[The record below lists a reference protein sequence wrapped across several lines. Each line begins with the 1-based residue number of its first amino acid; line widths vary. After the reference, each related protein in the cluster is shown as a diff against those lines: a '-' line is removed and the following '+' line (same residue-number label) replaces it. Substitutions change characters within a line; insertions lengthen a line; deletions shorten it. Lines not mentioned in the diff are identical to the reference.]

1 MCGTTSSFY
10 KIKSSEIGFF
20 TLLFYLVD
28 IDVDKLVEV
37 GVETLDDVEADDE
50 VDALR
55 IEMINYFDENLVNTS
70 AGWRP

>member
-1 MCGTTSSFY
+1 MRGTTSSFY
-10 KIKSSEIGFF
+10 KIKSSGIGFF

-55 IEMINYFDENLVNTS
+55 IEMIKVVSYRSQQQLGT
-70 AGWRP
+70 